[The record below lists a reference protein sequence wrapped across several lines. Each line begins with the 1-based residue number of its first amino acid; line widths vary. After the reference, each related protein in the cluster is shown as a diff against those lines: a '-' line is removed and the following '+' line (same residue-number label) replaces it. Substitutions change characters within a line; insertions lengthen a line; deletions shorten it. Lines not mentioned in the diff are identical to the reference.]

1 MHALRGTDAETKPR
15 LIHLSKNVSQQQD
28 QGKLE
33 QIYKQECNGL
43 PNKKHLS
50 VPSNLLGKECEN
62 I

>member
-1 MHALRGTDAETKPR
+1 MTKFESLQIITGAGTRETTR
-15 LIHLSKNVSQQQD
+15 VSILDNVSQQQD

-33 QIYKQECNGL
+33 QIYKH
-43 PNKKHLS
+43 KKHLS